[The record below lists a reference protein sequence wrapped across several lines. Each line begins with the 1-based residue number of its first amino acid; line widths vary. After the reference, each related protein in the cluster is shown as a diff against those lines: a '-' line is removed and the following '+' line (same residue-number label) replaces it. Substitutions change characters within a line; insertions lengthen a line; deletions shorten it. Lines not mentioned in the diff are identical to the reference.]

1 MTWRKA
7 WATSWDERKHCGE
20 RCRRTRLEDAD
31 AALEAAILGL
41 LDQRARGATI
51 CPSDAAR
58 RVFGE
63 DAWRPEM
70 ERARRA
76 ARRLEANGQVEI
88 TQRGQVVDVDTAKGP
103 IRIRR
108 RRAG

>member
-7 WATSWDERKHCGE
+7 WARSWDERRFCGE
-20 RCRRTRLEDAD
+20 QCRRTKLDEAD
-31 AALEAAILGL
+31 VALERAIVAL
-41 LDQRARGATI
+41 LDARASDASI

-58 RVFGE
+58 HVFGE
-63 DAWRPEM
+63 EAWRPEM

-76 ARRLEANGQVEI
+76 ARRLSAAGVVDV
-88 TQRGQVVDVDTAKGP
+88 TQRGHVVDVDTAKGP

-108 RRAG
+108 RRTG